1 MMNGTTM
8 GQVRKTQVIPED
20 PTVPEPETIEQ
31 AMVLLNSMYTPDM
44 SDYERT
50 DYDDEGALQ
59 ESVAVWQTEVV
70 ERGDLTLL
78 HDRVDQMIEAD
89 DAEELLK
96 FMAIY
101 LDPQIIE
108 FDSILPQIY
117 SYIWE
122 LAIVSDAVNIA
133 QMLLS
138 KMIILGFEGD
148 AAFLESYYNTFW
160 SYCTDA
166 MIDIIFTIYPADDF
180 FYYCSNYLYILDP
193 STVNIRRF
201 YEYIDY
207 FNSPDVYSMPNNY
220 QSIYDMACFFRPEH
234 PDVFNVLAEMGLPFN
249 REQYPISPRNSMW
262 LSELDPANPTGKF
275 DSINRLDTL
284 LY

>member
-1 MMNGTTM
+1 M
-8 GQVRKTQVIPED
+8 RRTQVVS
-20 PTVPEPETIEQ
+20 PTDDTVRSPETVEE
-31 AMVLLNSMYTPDM
+31 AMVLLNSMYEPDM

-59 ESVAVWQTEVV
+59 ETVAAWQGEVV
-70 ERGDLTLL
+70 ERGDLTLV
-78 HDRVDQMIEAD
+78 HDSIDQMIEAD
-89 DAEELLK
+89 DAEEVLK

-101 LDPQIIE
+101 LDPQSAN
-108 FDSILPQIY
+108 FDSILPQVY

-122 LAIVSDAVNIA
+122 LTIISDAVQVA

-148 AAFLESYYNTFW
+148 ASFLDAYYNTFW
-160 SYCTDA
+160 SYCSDN
-166 MIDIIFTIYPADDF
+166 MIDIIFTIYPSDDF

-193 STVNIRRF
+193 TTVNIRRF

-207 FNSPDVYSMPNNY
+207 FNNPDVYSMPNNY
-220 QSIYDMACFFRPEH
+220 QSVYDMACFFRPEH
-234 PDVFNVLAEMGLPFN
+234 PDVFNVLDEMGIPFN
-249 REQYPISPRNSMW
+249 RDQYPISPRNTVW
-262 LSELDPANPTGKF
+262 LSELDPDNPTGKF
-275 DSINRLDTL
+275 DSIGRLDTL

>member
-1 MMNGTTM
+1 MSNMM
-8 GQVRKTQVIPED
+8 RRTQVISTDDTE
-20 PTVPEPETIEQ
+20 PEPETIEE
-31 AMVLLNSMYTPDM
+31 AMIFLSTMFTPDM

-59 ESVAVWQTEVV
+59 ETAAVWQTEVV
-70 ERGDLTLL
+70 ERGDLSLL
-78 HDRVDQMIEAD
+78 YDMVNRIIEVD

-96 FMAIY
+96 FMSIY
-101 LDPQIIE
+101 LDPQIPTFE
-108 FDSILPQIY
+108 SILPQIY

-122 LAIVSDAVNIA
+122 LAIISYAVTCC

-148 AAFLESYYNTFW
+148 ASFLEAYYNTFW
-160 SYCTDA
+160 SYCDDN
-166 MIDIIFTIYPADDF
+166 MLDIIFTIYPADDF
-180 FYYCSNYLYILDP
+180 FYYCSNYLYSLDP
-193 STVNIRRF
+193 TTVNIRRF

-207 FNSPDVYSMPNNY
+207 FNNPEVYSMPNHF

-234 PDVFNVLAEMGLPFN
+234 PDVFSVLEEMDLPFD
-249 REQYPISPRNSMW
+249 RQQYDISPRNSMW
-262 LSELDPANPTGKF
+262 LSELDPDNPTGKF
-275 DSINRLDTL
+275 DNISRLDTL

>member
-1 MMNGTTM
+1 MANMM
-8 GQVRKTQVIPED
+8 RRTQVVS
-20 PTVPEPETIEQ
+20 PTDDTVRSPETVEE
-31 AMVLLNSMYTPDM
+31 AMVLLNSMYEPDM

-59 ESVAVWQTEVV
+59 ETVAAWQGEVV
-70 ERGDLTLL
+70 ERGDLTLV
-78 HDRVDQMIEAD
+78 HDSIDQMIEAD
-89 DAEELLK
+89 DAEEVLK

-101 LDPQIIE
+101 LDPQSAN
-108 FDSILPQIY
+108 FDSILPQVY

-122 LAIVSDAVNIA
+122 LTIISDAVQVA

-148 AAFLESYYNTFW
+148 ASFLDAYYNTFW
-160 SYCTDA
+160 SYCSDN
-166 MIDIIFTIYPADDF
+166 MIDIIFTIYPSDDF

-193 STVNIRRF
+193 TTVNIRRF

-207 FNSPDVYSMPNNY
+207 FNNPDVYSMPNNY
-220 QSIYDMACFFRPEH
+220 QSVYDMACFFRPEH
-234 PDVFNVLAEMGLPFN
+234 PDVFNVLDEMGIPFN
-249 REQYPISPRNSMW
+249 RDQYPISPRNTVW
-262 LSELDPANPTGKF
+262 LSELDPDNPTGKF
-275 DSINRLDTL
+275 DSIGRLDTL